1 MSEFVMKSCTV
12 GANGN
17 LCLASVDTVE
27 MAKKYG
33 TPLYLMDEDSIRHN
47 CRVYV
52 DAIKEHFGENSYPC
66 FASKAL
72 SFKGIYRIIGEEGM
86 GSDAVSSG
94 ELYTA
99 ASVGFDMSRV
109 FFHGNNK
116 TDADIEYAI
125 SLGVGWFVVDNTD
138 ELEAIDRIA
147 GEKQIK
153 QKILLRI
160 TPGIDPHTHK
170 AIVTGKVDSKFGSAI
185 ATGQAMKIVAAALVC
200 KNIELYGF
208 HCHIGSQIFE
218 IEPFIDAAETMLSF
232 SAAVLERFGF
242 ETKVLNLGGGFG
254 VRYVKEHPSFD
265 YASAIGFLA
274 KEMKNACAK
283 LNIKLPA
290 VVLEPGRSIVAD
302 AGITLYT
309 VGSVKSI
316 PDVKNYVSVDGGMPD
331 NPRYALYQSQYEFV
345 IANRA
350 AEKSDFACSVAG
362 RCCESGDLLGENI
375 MLQRARKGDILAVE
389 VTGAYNYSM
398 ASNYNRIPRP
408 ALVMLRGGEDYVAVA
423 RESFEDL
430 TRNEK

>member
-1 MSEFVMKSCTV
+1 
-12 GANGN
+12 
-17 LCLASVDTVE
+17 
-27 MAKKYG
+27 
-33 TPLYLMDEDSIRHN
+33 
-47 CRVYV
+47 
-52 DAIKEHFGENSYPC
+52 
-66 FASKAL
+66 
-72 SFKGIYRIIGEEGM
+72 
-86 GSDAVSSG
+86 AVSSG